1 MKIQAVSNS
10 NSWPR
15 AAVSGRQY
23 GRHMSGAEKEGE
35 VAYSDERTVIYVCSE
50 QRRQRHVEG
59 AVPQWTSVALTS
71 LRMSSSYWLSHC
83 FVFLLHG

>member
-50 QRRQRHVEG
+50 QSSGDRGMWRELCLSG
-59 AVPQWTSVALTS
+59 PQWL
-71 LRMSSSYWLSHC
+71 
-83 FVFLLHG
+83 